1 MNKYFI
7 DVSRI
12 ILAPPK
18 KETKNISKSD
28 FVNDNKVF
36 HWFEGWKT
44 VSKSNF
50 WIVRNKLVL
59 KKLFLRI
66 FN

>member
-12 ILAPPK
+12 TLVLLK

-36 HWFEGWKT
+36 HRFEG
-44 VSKSNF
+44 
-50 WIVRNKLVL
+50 
-59 KKLFLRI
+59 
-66 FN
+66 